1 MNHWHNQVPVIG
13 EYDEFAAYISSFE
26 DDVKLPMENYPFFSR
41 AAAKVLG
48 FNYKVQDSS
57 LYHFL

>member
-1 MNHWHNQVPVIG
+1 MNYGHKQDPVIDKDNG
-13 EYDEFAAYISSFE
+13 FAAYISSFE